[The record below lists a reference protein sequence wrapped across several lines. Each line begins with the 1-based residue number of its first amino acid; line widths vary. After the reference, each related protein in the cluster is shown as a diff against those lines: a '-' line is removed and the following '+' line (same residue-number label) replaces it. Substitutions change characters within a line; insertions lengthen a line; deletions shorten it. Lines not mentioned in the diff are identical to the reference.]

1 MYYTIKV
8 HNKSGGG
15 TLVTGVDNIKDFFI
29 MVGNYLGLSG
39 PVDIILMIIDISIIS
54 FIVFKVIQ
62 LVRETRAMQLVK
74 GILFIVIGLKAAQ
87 LIGLKTMAYLLEAA
101 ISLLGFTLIVIFQPE
116 LRRGLE
122 KIGNSGFKNFILID
136 DDEKKLRTTASIED
150 IVKCCAHFSQEY
162 IGALVVIERN
172 TKIGDVI
179 NTGTQ
184 LDSLI
189 SYEILANIFTPNT
202 PLHDGA
208 VIIRDNKIK
217 AAACYLPLTEN
228 SNLSHELG
236 TRHRAA
242 LGITE
247 VSDAISV
254 VVSEESGKISYAHNG
269 GLTRN
274 LTPDTLRKA
283 LYRFLLDKNSNKKV
297 RFWFRKVKADE

>member
-1 MYYTIKV
+1 MRI
-8 HNKSGGG
+8 GGG
-15 TLVTGVDNIKDFFI
+15 ALVAGINNIKEFFI
-29 MVGNYLGLSG
+29 LIGNYLGLSG
-39 PVDIILMIIDISIIS
+39 PVDIILMLIDISIIS
-54 FIVFKVIQ
+54 YITYKVIQ

-74 GILFIVIGLKAAQ
+74 GILFIVIGLKTAQ
-87 LIGLKTMAYLLEAA
+87 LIGLKTMAYLLEGA
-101 ISLLGFTLIVIFQPE
+101 ISLLGFTLVVLFQPE

-122 KIGNSGFKNFILID
+122 KVGNSGFKNFIAID
-136 DDEKKLRTTASIED
+136 DDEEQLRTTASIEE
-150 IVKCCAHFSQEY
+150 IVNCCAHFSQEY
-162 IGALVVIERN
+162 IGALIVIERN

-184 LDSLI
+184 LDSVI
-189 SYEILANIFTPNT
+189 SYELLTNIFTPNT

-208 VIIRDNKIK
+208 VIIRNNKIK

-228 SNLSHELG
+228 PSLSHELG

-297 RFWFRKVKADE
+297 RFWFRKVKVDEKKH

>member
-1 MYYTIKV
+1 MADI
-8 HNKSGGG
+8 NS
-15 TLVTGVDNIKDFFI
+15 IKDFLI
-29 MVGNYLGLSG
+29 LIGNFLGLDG
-39 PVDIILMIIDISIIS
+39 LWDTILMLVDISIIS
-54 FIVFKVIQ
+54 YIVYKIIQ

-74 GILFIVIGLKAAQ
+74 GILVIVIGLKAAQ
-87 LIGLKTMAYLLEAA
+87 LMGLRTLAFILEGA
-101 ISLLGFTLIVIFQPE
+101 ISLLGFSLIVLFQPE

-122 KIGNSGFKNFILID
+122 KIGNSGFQNLFSID
-136 DDEKKLRTTASIED
+136 DNEEQLRTTSTIEA
-150 IVKCCAHFSQEY
+150 IVNVCKHFSEEY
-162 IGALVVIERN
+162 IGALIVIERN
-172 TKIGDVI
+172 TKIGDII

-184 LDSLI
+184 MDSLI
-189 SYEILANIFTPNT
+189 SYEILANIFMPNT

-228 SNLSHELG
+228 SKISRELG

-247 VSDAISV
+247 VSDAISI

-269 GLTRN
+269 GLMRN

-283 LYRFLLDKNSNKKV
+283 LYRFLLDKNSNKK